1 MDPATPSKEELRD
14 AYAAA
19 LAYALKKTG
28 SKARADDAL
37 QDASELLLTTRK
49 WDRTRGPLDVYLIG
63 IVRSVLSHARASAT
77 PRREQVAHEGFH
89 AEVVG
94 RQTQSPEARTLDHAE
109 SAERQTNAATELELL
124 TASVADYPVPLGVLR
139 CRAEGLDKA
148 SEIAA
153 NLRVPVD
160 DVYRA
165 NEMLRLH
172 LKKIRERK

>member
-63 IVRSVLSHARASAT
+63 IVRSVLSHARASVAQDT
-77 PRREQVAHEGFH
+77 AHDADQVHVEGAPGPVPLARREQQLTRVLESVVRARLRPRLLERVSQRGCVRVTQLLLRRRRRIHLPSLGC
-89 AEVVG
+89 AE
-94 RQTQSPEARTLDHAE
+94 
-109 SAERQTNAATELELL
+109 
-124 TASVADYPVPLGVLR
+124 
-139 CRAEGLDKA
+139 
-148 SEIAA
+148 
-153 NLRVPVD
+153 
-160 DVYRA
+160 
-165 NEMLRLH
+165 
-172 LKKIRERK
+172 